1 MRKKITLIGAGQIG
15 GTLAH
20 LITIKELGD
29 VVLFDVAEGVAKGK
43 ALDIAQS
50 TSINGSNINLIGT
63 SSYEDIKN
71 SDVIII
77 TAGIPRKPGMTRD
90 DLLGTNLKIIKQ
102 VAEGIK
108 KNSPNAFV
116 ICITNPLDVI
126 VMALQKYSGL
136 PTNKVVGMAGILDSS
151 RFKYFLSQELKV
163 PVKNISSL
171 VLGGHGNTMVPMLD
185 HTTVNGKSLKKL
197 ISKEKLDKII
207 DRTRKGGGEINK
219 LLEKG
224 SAFYAPATAGVE
236 MAESYIKDL
245 KKTLPC
251 AAYLNG
257 EYGVKNLY
265 AGVPVIIGK
274 NGIEKVWPPNLLI
287 NWEMYSNILFKVD
300 DIAAISFDI
309 GVELYDF
316 NTIKEYE
323 ELAVFSGSEDQIVS
337 SLTRSATKDVHYEEL
352 TVHELSPEKLFPSYP
367 FESIK
372 EAVLNKFV
380 WIGRVCSVA
389 IAIYSIVS
397 FLRSICTGIVDC
409 IYLRRIGARVRDLCT
424 FAISPNTYF
433 LNTLPPRYE
442 NTYADIYPSEKPK
455 P

>member
-1 MRKKITLIGAGQIG
+1 MKKKISLIGAGQIG

-20 LITIKELGD
+20 LICIKELAD
-29 VVLFDVAEGVAKGK
+29 VVLFDVAEGIAKGK

-50 TSINGSNINLIGT
+50 TSVDGYDINLSGT
-63 SSYEDIKN
+63 SNYEDIKN

-90 DLLGTNLKIIKQ
+90 DLLETNLKIIKQ

-116 ICITNPLDVI
+116 ICITNPLDII

-163 PVKNISSL
+163 PVKNINTL
-171 VLGGHGNTMVPMLD
+171 VLGGHGDTMVPMPNR
-185 HTTVNGKSLKKL
+185 TTVNGKPLNQIIK
-197 ISKEKLDKII
+197 KEKLDLII
-207 DRTRKGGGEINK
+207 DRTRKGGAEVVK

-224 SAFYAPATAGVE
+224 SAFYAPAASGIE

-265 AGVPVIIGK
+265 AGVPVIIGSS
-274 NGIEKVWPPNLLI
+274 GVEKVVEFTLDKHEKEN
-287 NWEMYSNILFKVD
+287 
-300 DIAAISFDI
+300 FD
-309 GVELYDF
+309 L
-316 NTIKEYE
+316 
-323 ELAVFSGSEDQIVS
+323 
-337 SLTRSATKDVHYEEL
+337 
-352 TVHELSPEKLFPSYP
+352 
-367 FESIK
+367 SIK
-372 EAVLNKFV
+372 AVKALMAKAKE
-380 WIGRVCSVA
+380 I
-389 IAIYSIVS
+389 
-397 FLRSICTGIVDC
+397 D
-409 IYLRRIGARVRDLCT
+409 
-424 FAISPNTYF
+424 
-433 LNTLPPRYE
+433 
-442 NTYADIYPSEKPK
+442 PK
-455 P
+455 SSN